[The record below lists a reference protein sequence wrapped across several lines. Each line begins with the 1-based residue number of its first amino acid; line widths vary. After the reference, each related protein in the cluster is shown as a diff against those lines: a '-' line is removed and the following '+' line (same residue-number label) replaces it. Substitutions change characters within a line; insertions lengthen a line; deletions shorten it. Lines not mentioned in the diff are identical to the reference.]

1 MLGLIEDAVESG
13 WCDGGECGLQLL
25 ECGLLGGYSA
35 QGDVGFEGTM
45 VVDGMQTVGQ
55 CPGILH
61 QRLYLLRQLGGCQA
75 DDVLFFGNNIAVG
88 TNYL

>member
-1 MLGLIEDAVESG
+1 MLGLIEDAVKG
-13 WCDGGECGLQLL
+13 WRSDGSEGGLQLL
-25 ECGLLGGYSA
+25 ESGLLGGYSA

-75 DDVLFFGNNIAVG
+75 DDVLS
-88 TNYL
+88 Y